1 MHLCKIEP
9 DDFSNKDKDKKGQRN
24 EQEQRQQKDKD
35 KDNQK
40 APVKIGPED
49 ISKL

>member
-1 MHLCKIEP
+1 MHLCKTEP
-9 DDFSNKDKDKKGQRN
+9 EDFSNKDKDKKGQRN

-35 KDNQK
+35 KDNKK

>member
-1 MHLCKIEP
+1 MHLCKTEP
-9 DDFSNKDKDKKGQRN
+9 EDFSNKDKDKKGQRN

-40 APVKIGPED
+40 APVKTGPED